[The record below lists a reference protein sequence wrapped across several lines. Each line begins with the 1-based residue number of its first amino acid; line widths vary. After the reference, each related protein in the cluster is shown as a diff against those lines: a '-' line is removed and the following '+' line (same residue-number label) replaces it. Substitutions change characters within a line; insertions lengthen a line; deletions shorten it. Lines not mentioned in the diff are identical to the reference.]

1 MPVDQRLKRPACHLL
16 LSSLFFPCLL
26 LAQEYSVPKDEFGY
40 PDFNGVW
47 NFNDSTPFE
56 RPSGFGVREFLNAE
70 ELAAKF
76 ARLGAGQQRRNR
88 REEALSQRILEEPTD
103 DTGAY
108 NSFWSFY
115 DEPFPN
121 QRTSIIVYPTDGR
134 LPVTQ
139 NGVIPSIR
147 RRRLIPAMTGWS

>member
-1 MPVDQRLKRPACHLL
+1 MPVDQRLKRPACRLL
-16 LSSLFFPCLL
+16 ISSLFFPCLL
-26 LAQEYSVPKDEFGY
+26 LAQEYSVPNDEFGY

-56 RPSGFGVREFLNAE
+56 RQPGFGEREFLNAE
-70 ELAAKF
+70 ELAAKY
-76 ARLGAGQQRRNR
+76 ARLGAGQQRRDR

-115 DEPFPN
+115 DESFP
-121 QRTSIIVYPTDGR
+121 
-134 LPVTQ
+134 
-139 NGVIPSIR
+139 
-147 RRRLIPAMTGWS
+147 